1 MSAIVGNTIFNFLE
15 NNRMI
20 AQTKRLL
27 AAPIFADEDKT
38 RLASLLNITLY
49 ATLIINLL
57 YSASLLFTVPE
68 PALNLVANAILFLL
82 QLCALLFMRRGQ
94 VHAASFIL
102 VGTIWLYGNFVI
114 LFFGGSQSPAVII
127 YSLVIVIA
135 GLLLGGR
142 TAIVLAIASM
152 LAVFLLLY
160 IELNGYLPPSLIPIT
175 PVYTWVASMMG
186 IIIMAILLYLATQ
199 SLSDALAN
207 ARRSAKTLAEKNRQL
222 EEVQTVLKERVLEL
236 KQAELALRAS
246 EERLRTVVNN
256 APIIIWGVNRQGIL
270 TLLEGKTLEQIGF
283 RPEEF
288 VGLSIFD
295 ITDTRVPQLG
305 KQFEQALQGESLTT
319 IEHMRGRTLEM
330 RYSPLMDE
338 DGQVS
343 DVIGIAIDITERQHA
358 EEMLF
363 QAQKLESLGIL
374 AGGIAHDFNNLLV
387 AILGQTSL
395 AQKKLPPDHPAYLHL
410 DKAVSAIEKAA
421 SLVRQMLSY
430 SGRSQL
436 KIESIDLNRL
446 IEDNIHLFQ
455 ASLPKNVVLRTELQ
469 AGLPLIEGDWG
480 QMQQVIM
487 NLIINGVE
495 AIGQKAGTV
504 IVTTSTEEM
513 DMNRERNDQWIWS
526 DSLSTVKQW
535 ISLEVSDNGQGMD
548 EKTVTRIFDPFF
560 TTKPKGHGLGLAA
573 VLGILRS
580 HQGSVQVQSKPD
592 GGTTFKLLF
601 PAGGESSQVIESSG
615 MQVSTAGQ
623 HLVLVVD
630 DEQPVREAISD
641 ILEDQGM
648 QLLMAADGQTAIQLL
663 QEYSEEIDLVLLDLS
678 MPGMGGEEVLQEMR
692 KINPTIRVILSSG
705 YDKND
710 VLHRMRD
717 QPLSGFIQKPYTLEA
732 LIEIVQQNLTSP
744 D

>member
-1 MSAIVGNTIFNFLE
+1 V
-15 NNRMI
+15 
-20 AQTKRLL
+20 
-27 AAPIFADEDKT
+27 
-38 RLASLLNITLY
+38 
-49 ATLIINLL
+49 
-57 YSASLLFTVPE
+57 V
-68 PALNLVANAILFLL
+68 NAVLFLL
-82 QLCALLFMRRGQ
+82 QLCTLLFMRRGQ
-94 VHAASFIL
+94 VRAASFIL
-102 VGTIWLYGNFVI
+102 VGAIWLYGNFVI

-142 TAIVLAIASM
+142 TAIVLAVASM

-160 IELNGYLPPSLIPIT
+160 VELSGNLPPSLIPIT

-186 IIIMAILLYLATQ
+186 ILIMAILLYLATQ
-199 SLSDALAN
+199 SLSDALAK
-207 ARRSAKTLAEKNRQL
+207 ARRSAKTLAEKNQQL

-236 KQAELALRAS
+236 KQAEQALRAS

-256 APIIIWGVNRQGIL
+256 APIIIWGVNREGVL
-270 TLLEGKTLEQIGF
+270 TLLEGKALEQIGF
-283 RPEEF
+283 QPEDF
-288 VGLSIFD
+288 VGLSVFD
-295 ITDTRVPQLG
+295 ISDSRVPQIG
-305 KQFEQALQGESLTT
+305 KQFERALQGESLTT
-319 IEHMRGRTLEM
+319 IEFLRGRTLEM
-330 RYSPLMDE
+330 RYSPLKDE

-343 DVIGIAIDITERQHA
+343 GVIGIAIDITERRRA
-358 EEMLF
+358 EEALF

-395 AQKKLPPDHPAYLHL
+395 AQKKLLPEHPAYSHL
-410 DKAVSAIEKAA
+410 EKGINAIEKAA

-436 KIESIDLNRL
+436 KTELIDLNRL
-446 IEDNIHLFQ
+446 IVENVHLFQ
-455 ASLPKNVVLRTELQ
+455 TTIPKNVVLHTEFQ
-469 AGLPLIEGDWG
+469 DSLPLIEGDGG

-495 AIGQKAGTV
+495 AIGTKAGAVT
-504 IVTTSTEEM
+504 ITTSVAGGDVKEGE
-513 DMNRERNDQWIWS
+513 NGQWFWAENLSSAERWVA
-526 DSLSTVKQW
+526 LK
-535 ISLEVSDNGQGMD
+535 VSDNGQGMD
-548 EKTVTRIFDPFF
+548 EQTLTRIFDPFF

-573 VLGILRS
+573 VLGIMRS
-580 HQGSVQVQSKPD
+580 HRGSVQVQSEPD
-592 GGTTFKLLF
+592 GGTTFELLF
-601 PAGGESSQVIESSG
+601 PASGESSQVIALPG
-615 MQVSTAGQ
+615 KQVSTAGQ

-663 QEYSEEIDLVLLDLS
+663 QEYSEEINLVLLDLS

-717 QPLSGFIQKPYTLEA
+717 QSLSGFLQKPYPLEA
-732 LIEIVQQNLTSP
+732 LIEIVQKNLPSP

>member
-1 MSAIVGNTIFNFLE
+1 
-15 NNRMI
+15 MI

-27 AAPIFADEDKT
+27 TAPVFADEDKT
-38 RLASLLNITLY
+38 RVASILNITLY
-49 ATLIINLL
+49 TTLIVNLL
-57 YSASLLFTVPE
+57 YSASLLFTIPE
-68 PALNLVANAILFLL
+68 PALNLVVNAVLFLL
-82 QLCALLFMRRGQ
+82 QLCTLLFMRRGQ
-94 VHAASFIL
+94 VRAASFIL
-102 VGTIWLYGNFVI
+102 VGAIWLYGNFVI

-160 IELNGYLPPSLIPIT
+160 IELNDYLPPSLIPIT

-186 IIIMAILLYLATQ
+186 IVIMAILLYLATQ
-199 SLSDALAN
+199 SLGDALAK
-207 ARRSAKTLAEKNRQL
+207 ARRSAETLAEKNRQL
-222 EEVQTVLKERVLEL
+222 EEVQTALKERVVEL
-236 KQAELALRAS
+236 KQAEQALRAS

-256 APIIIWGVNRQGIL
+256 VPIIIWGVNRQGIL

-288 VGLSIFD
+288 VGLSVFD
-295 ITDTRVPQLG
+295 ITDSRVPQLG

-319 IEHMRGRTLEM
+319 IEYVRGRTLEM
-330 RYSPLMDE
+330 RYSPLKDE

-343 DVIGIAIDITERQHA
+343 DVIGIAIDITERQRA
-358 EEMLF
+358 EEALF
-363 QAQKLESLGIL
+363 QAQKLESLGML

-395 AQKKLPPDHPAYLHL
+395 AQKKLLPEHPAYLHL
-410 DKAVSAIEKAA
+410 DKGINAIEKAA
-421 SLVRQMLSY
+421 ALVRQMLSY

-436 KIESIDLNRL
+436 KIEPIDLNTL
-446 IEDNIHLFQ
+446 IEDNTHLFQ
-455 ASLPKNVVLRTELQ
+455 ASIPKHVVLRAEFQ
-469 AGLPLIEGDWG
+469 DGLPIIEGDQG

-487 NLIINGVE
+487 NLLINAVD
-495 AIGQKAGTV
+495 AVGQKAGTV
-504 IVTTSTEEM
+504 TITTSTKEI
-513 DMNRERNDQWIWS
+513 DMNKGGNDQWLWAGSLPPVKHWVALKIS
-526 DSLSTVKQW
+526 DT
-535 ISLEVSDNGQGMD
+535 GQGMD

-573 VLGILRS
+573 VLGIMRS
-580 HQGSVQVQSKPD
+580 HRGSLQVQSKPN
-592 GGTTFKLLF
+592 GGTTFELVF
-601 PAGGESSQVIESSG
+601 PAGGESRQVIESS
-615 MQVSTAGQ
+615 VKHVPTAGQ

-630 DEQPVREAISD
+630 DEKPVREAISD
-641 ILEDQGM
+641 ILEDQGIP
-648 QLLMAADGQTAIQLL
+648 LLMAADGQTAIQLL
-663 QEYSEEIDLVLLDLS
+663 QAYSEEVDLVLLDLS

-705 YDKND
+705 YDKKD
-710 VLHRMRD
+710 VLHRLRD
-717 QPLSGFIQKPYTLEA
+717 QSLSGFLQKPYTMQA
-732 LIEIVQQNLTSP
+732 LVEIVQKNLTPP

>member
-1 MSAIVGNTIFNFLE
+1 VGDTVFNFLE
-15 NNRMI
+15 NDRMI
-20 AQTKRLL
+20 AQIKRLL
-27 AAPIFADEDKT
+27 AAPVFADEDKT
-38 RLASLLNITLY
+38 RVASLLNIILY
-49 ATLIINLL
+49 ATLLINLL
-57 YSASLLFTVPE
+57 YSASLLFTIPE
-68 PALNLVANAILFLL
+68 PAPNLVVNAVLFLL
-82 QLCALLFMRRGQ
+82 QLCTLLFMRRGQ
-94 VHAASFIL
+94 VHVASFIL
-102 VGTIWLYGNFVI
+102 VGAIWLYGNFVI

-142 TAIVLAIASM
+142 TAIALAIASM

-160 IELNGYLPPSLIPIT
+160 VELSGYLPPSLIPIT

-199 SLSDALAN
+199 SLSDALAK
-207 ARRSAKTLAEKNRQL
+207 ARRSTKTLAEKNRQL
-222 EEVQTVLKERVLEL
+222 EEVQTVLRERVLEL

-256 APIIIWGVNRQGIL
+256 APIIIWGVNREGIL
-270 TLLEGKTLEQIGF
+270 TLLEGKTLEHIGF
-283 RPEEF
+283 QPEDF
-288 VGLSIFD
+288 VGLSVFD
-295 ITDTRVPQLG
+295 ISDSRVPQIG
-305 KQFEQALQGESLTT
+305 KQFERALQGESLTT
-319 IEHMRGRTLEM
+319 IEFLRGRTLEM
-330 RYSPLMDE
+330 RYSPLKDE

-343 DVIGIAIDITERQHA
+343 GVIGIAIDITERRRA
-358 EEMLF
+358 EEALF

-395 AQKKLPPDHPAYLHL
+395 AQKKLSAEHPAYLHL
-410 DKAVSAIEKAA
+410 EKGINAIEKAA
-421 SLVRQMLSY
+421 ALVRQMLSY
-430 SGRSQL
+430 SGRGQL
-436 KIESIDLNRL
+436 KTELIDLNRL
-446 IEDNIHLFQ
+446 IVENVHLFQ
-455 ASLPKNVVLRTELQ
+455 ASIPKNVVLRTEFQ
-469 AGLPLIEGDWG
+469 DSLPLIEGDRG

-487 NLIINGVE
+487 NLIINAVE
-495 AIGQKAGTV
+495 AIDAKAGTV
-504 IVTTSTEEM
+504 TIATSVAGGDVKEGG
-513 DMNRERNDQWIWS
+513 NDQWFWV
-526 DSLSTVKQW
+526 DNLSSAEQW
-535 ISLEVSDNGQGMD
+535 VVMEVSDNGQGMD
-548 EKTVTRIFDPFF
+548 ERTVTRIFDPFF

-573 VLGILRS
+573 VLGIMRS
-580 HQGSVQVQSKPD
+580 HRGSVQVKSKPN
-592 GGTTFKLLF
+592 GGTTFELLF
-601 PAGGESSQVIESSG
+601 PASDKSSQVVESAG
-615 MQVSTAGQ
+615 KQVSTAGQ

-710 VLHRMRD
+710 LLHRLRD
-717 QPLSGFIQKPYTLEA
+717 QSLSGFLQKPYTLEA
-732 LIEIVQQNLTSP
+732 LVEIVQKNLTSP

>member
-1 MSAIVGNTIFNFLE
+1 
-15 NNRMI
+15 MI

-27 AAPIFADEDKT
+27 TAPVFADEDKT
-38 RLASLLNITLY
+38 RVASILNITLY
-49 ATLIINLL
+49 TTLIVNLL
-57 YSASLLFTVPE
+57 YSASLLFTIPE
-68 PALNLVANAILFLL
+68 PALNLVVNAVLFLL
-82 QLCALLFMRRGQ
+82 QLCTLLFMRRGQ
-94 VHAASFIL
+94 VRAASFIL
-102 VGTIWLYGNFVI
+102 VGAIWLYGNFVI

-160 IELNGYLPPSLIPIT
+160 IELNDYLPPSLIPIT

-186 IIIMAILLYLATQ
+186 IVIMAILLYLATQ
-199 SLSDALAN
+199 SLGDALAK
-207 ARRSAKTLAEKNRQL
+207 ARRSAETLAEKNRQL
-222 EEVQTVLKERVLEL
+222 EEVQTALKERVVEL
-236 KQAELALRAS
+236 KQAEQALRAS

-256 APIIIWGVNRQGIL
+256 VPIIIWGVNRQGIL

-288 VGLSIFD
+288 VGLSVFD
-295 ITDTRVPQLG
+295 ITDSRVPQLG

-319 IEHMRGRTLEM
+319 IEYVRGRTLEM
-330 RYSPLMDE
+330 RYSPLKDE

-343 DVIGIAIDITERQHA
+343 DVIGIAIDITERQRA
-358 EEMLF
+358 EEALF
-363 QAQKLESLGIL
+363 QAQKLESLGML

-395 AQKKLPPDHPAYLHL
+395 AQKKLLPEHPAYLHL
-410 DKAVSAIEKAA
+410 DKGINAIEKAA
-421 SLVRQMLSY
+421 ALVRQMLSY

-436 KIESIDLNRL
+436 KIEPIDLNTL
-446 IEDNIHLFQ
+446 IEDNTHLFQ
-455 ASLPKNVVLRTELQ
+455 ASIPKHVVLRAEFQ
-469 AGLPLIEGDWG
+469 DGLPIIEGDQG

-487 NLIINGVE
+487 NLLINAVD
-495 AIGQKAGTV
+495 AVGQKAGTV
-504 IVTTSTEEM
+504 TITTSTKEI
-513 DMNRERNDQWIWS
+513 DMNKGGNDQWLWAGSLPPVKHWVALKIS
-526 DSLSTVKQW
+526 DT
-535 ISLEVSDNGQGMD
+535 GQGMD

-573 VLGILRS
+573 VLGIMRS
-580 HQGSVQVQSKPD
+580 HRGSLQVQSKPN
-592 GGTTFKLLF
+592 GGTTFELVF
-601 PAGGESSQVIESSG
+601 PAGGESRQVIESS
-615 MQVSTAGQ
+615 VKHVPTAGQ

-630 DEQPVREAISD
+630 DEKPVREAISD
-641 ILEDQGM
+641 ILEDLGIP
-648 QLLMAADGQTAIQLL
+648 LLMAADGQTAIQLL
-663 QEYSEEIDLVLLDLS
+663 QAYSEEVDLVLLDLS

-705 YDKND
+705 YDKKD
-710 VLHRMRD
+710 VLHRLRD
-717 QPLSGFIQKPYTLEA
+717 QSLSGFLQKPYTMQA
-732 LIEIVQQNLTSP
+732 LVEIVQKNLTPP